1 MFTEENIERDM
12 HKPLWIKLNKKGV
25 EELTENIYHNQD
37 NNNFKIIIN
46 KRTDD
51 LKNAKSFWMRLTPR
65 KISKSEAKELYNEL
79 TQKDINTLTK
89 GKK

>member
-1 MFTEENIERDM
+1 
-12 HKPLWIKLNKKGV
+12 
-25 EELTENIYHNQD
+25 
-37 NNNFKIIIN
+37 
-46 KRTDD
+46 
-51 LKNAKSFWMRLTPR
+51 MRLTPR